1 MAFLNK
7 PFHHL
12 NEVTDAAAKIVSLQ
26 ADLFL
31 LKQEIK
37 TLRQIKRAMWLGGS
51 LLAVNLMLILTLYW
65 LEMTLYEMG
74 WSSLALAL
82 LSFLALGAIAL
93 GCGAVVYFMGR
104 QGEE

>member
-31 LKQEIK
+31 LKQEMK

-51 LLAVNLMLILTLYW
+51 LLALNLMLLLTLYW

-74 WSSLALAL
+74 WSSLGLAL
-82 LSFLALGAIAL
+82 LSFFVLGSISL
-93 GCGAVVYFMGR
+93 GCGMVVYWMGR
-104 QGEE
+104 ETEQ